1 MADIRRQADSI
12 TIPDVGTEIT
22 VCIPVTEHN
31 KGLLT
36 RVTTCIAGA
45 ITGADSKVV
54 ISKNATVLGTIVVA
68 NTSSAA
74 GDIDYLDL
82 AGIELSVND
91 FIKVANGGESTGTA
105 PMAIVFDIVR

>member
-1 MADIRRQADSI
+1 MADIRRQADSLS
-12 TIPDVGTEIT
+12 IPDVGTAVTLCLPI
-22 VCIPVTEHN
+22 TEHN

-45 ITGADSKVV
+45 ITSGDSKVV

-82 AGIELSVND
+82 TGTELSVGD

-105 PMAIVFDIVR
+105 PMVVVFDIVR